1 MGLALFGVA
10 LFWLHHLAS
19 EYRWQDILARVE
31 AISSAKLLRAALF
44 TVAGYGFL
52 TLYDALA
59 VRFAGA
65 RLPYHRIA
73 LVSFMGYAIGHNIG
87 LNTLSGG
94 AVEALGGRTSRHVSC
109 T

>member
-59 VRFAGA
+59 VVGQA
-65 RLPYHRIA
+65 RARKTHRPG
-73 LVSFMGYAIGHNIG
+73 VVHG
-87 LNTLSGG
+87 L
-94 AVEALGGRTSRHVSC
+94 RHRP
-109 T
+109 